1 MRFGLPGLKGVRRL
15 AVAGLVS
22 GVLGT
27 TLLGC
32 SSGHNA
38 ASTGPPVA
46 PIGWKACSG
55 GLLCATVVVPLDY
68 GHPGGTTLDIAVAE
82 LPAANPA
89 QSAGTV
95 FFNPGGPA
103 ESGIEE
109 LKLAGVL
116 FPPFLHQHFTVV
128 SFDPRG
134 TGTSARLA
142 CGTSAAAVSGA
153 PLLGASV
160 TDELPVDSVYRAMV
174 AACAAKFPD
183 LYLQINTLNTA
194 RDMDRIR
201 QALGLPTINY
211 LGVSYGTL
219 LGDAYAELFPSH
231 VRTMILDGGVDPANS
246 LTQDVMEQAAAAQKA
261 FQTEMARCV
270 QLPSCPLGPTPLA
283 TYEQIAS
290 QLKAHPVPAG
300 ASGGPPVSDGDLAS
314 ALLLH
319 LTVPG
324 LFSLSSFASAAMG
337 AEHGN
342 GAALRSMALNL
353 WTDIDG
359 SSLVD
364 PYWALTCNDNP
375 QRASAPQV
383 AAMARSLEATGPGT
397 GAFAV
402 AYDMAGCSFWPHA
415 LHPLTAARIKGAP
428 PIVVIGGTGDPN
440 TPYVWSQDLTKSL
453 GSGAGVL
460 VTRVGVGHSAFLNG
474 VSDTCITDIEIA
486 YISNQTVPKAGTV
499 CTDPPAKS

>member
-1 MRFGLPGLKGVRRL
+1 
-15 AVAGLVS
+15 
-22 GVLGT
+22 
-27 TLLGC
+27 
-32 SSGHNA
+32 
-38 ASTGPPVA
+38 VA
-46 PIGWKACSG
+46 PIAWKACSG
-55 GLLCATVVVPLDY
+55 GLQCATVVVPLDY
-68 GHPGGTTLDIAVAE
+68 AHPGGATLDVAVAE

-103 ESGIEE
+103 ESGIQE

-116 FPPFLHQHFTVV
+116 FPPFLHQQFTVV

-134 TGTSARLA
+134 TGSSARLA
-142 CGTSAAAVSGA
+142 CGTSAAAVSSA
-153 PLLGASV
+153 PLLGASA
-160 TDELPVDSVYRAMV
+160 TAELPVASVYRALV
-174 AACAAKFPD
+174 AACATKFPD
-183 LYLQINTLNTA
+183 LYLQITTLNTA

-201 QALGLPTINY
+201 QALRLPTINY

-219 LGDAYAELFPSH
+219 LGDAYAQLFPSH
-231 VRTMILDGGVDPANS
+231 LRTMILDGGVDPAEP
-246 LTQDVMEQAAAAQKA
+246 LTQETMEQATAAQKA
-261 FQTEMARCV
+261 FQTELAHCV
-270 QLPSCPLGPTPLA
+270 QTPRCPLGPMPLA
-283 TYEQIAS
+283 TYEAIAS
-290 QLKAHPVPAG
+290 QLRAHPVAAG
-300 ASGGPPVSDGDLAS
+300 PSGGPPVSDGDLAS
-314 ALLLH
+314 ALQLH

-324 LFSLSSFASAAMG
+324 LFGLSSFASAAMS

-375 QRASAPQV
+375 ERVPASQ
-383 AAMARSLEATGPGT
+383 AAGMARSLAASGPGT

-402 AYDMAGCSFWPHA
+402 AYDMAACSFWPHA
-415 LHPLTAARIKGAP
+415 LHSLAAAAIKGAP

-440 TPYVWSQDLTKSL
+440 TPYVWSQGLTKSL
-453 GSGAGVL
+453 GRGAGVL

-474 VSDTCITDIEIA
+474 ASDTCITDIEVA
-486 YISNQTVPKAGTV
+486 YITNQTVPKAGTV
-499 CTDPPAKS
+499 CTDSPAKS

>member
-1 MRFGLPGLKGVRRL
+1 MLT
-15 AVAGLVS
+15 AAGLA
-22 GVLGT
+22 LGLVGT
-27 TLLGC
+27 ALVGC
-32 SSGHNA
+32 SSSA
-38 ASTGPPVA
+38 KAPSTGPPVA
-46 PIGWKACSG
+46 PVAWKACSG
-55 GLLCATVVVPLDY
+55 GLQCATVAVPLDY
-68 GHPGGTTLDIAVAE
+68 AHPGGATLDIAVAE
-82 LPAANPA
+82 LPAENPA
-89 QSAGTV
+89 RSAATV

-103 ESGIEE
+103 ESGIQE

-134 TGTSARLA
+134 TGSSARLA
-142 CGTSAAAVSGA
+142 CGTGAADVSGA
-153 PLLGASV
+153 PLLGGGGAA
-160 TDELPVDSVYRAMV
+160 ELPVASVYRAMV

-183 LYLQINTLNTA
+183 LYRQIDTLNTA

-219 LGDAYAELFPSH
+219 LGDAYAQMFPSH
-231 VRTMILDGGVDPANS
+231 VRAMILDGGVDPAYS
-246 LTQDVMEQAAAAQKA
+246 LTQDVTDQAAAAKTA
-261 FQTEMARCV
+261 FQAELARCV
-270 QLPSCPLGPTPLA
+270 QTPTCPLGPTPLA
-283 TYEQIAS
+283 TYERIAS
-290 QLKAHPVPAG
+290 QLRAHPVPAG
-300 ASGGPPVSDGDLAS
+300 AAGGPPVSDGDLAS

-324 LFSLSSFASAAMG
+324 LFSLSSFAGAALG

-375 QRASAPQV
+375 QRVPAGQ
-383 AAMARSLEATGPGT
+383 AATMARSLEATGPGT

-402 AYDMAGCSFWPHA
+402 AYDMAGCSSWPHA
-415 LHPLTAARIKGAP
+415 LHPLTAAAIKGAP

-440 TPYVWSQDLTKSL
+440 TPYVWSQGLTKSL
-453 GSGAGVL
+453 GAGAGVL

-474 VSDTCITDIEIA
+474 AADTCITDMEIA
-486 YISNQTVPKAGTV
+486 YLSTQTVPKAGLT
-499 CTDPPAKS
+499 CTDPPAKG

>member
-1 MRFGLPGLKGVRRL
+1 
-15 AVAGLVS
+15 LVS
-22 GVLGT
+22 GVLGA

-38 ASTGPPVA
+38 ASTGAPVA

-55 GLLCATVVVPLDY
+55 GVLCATVVVPLDY
-68 GHPGGTTLDIAVAE
+68 AHPGGTTLDIAVAE

-103 ESGIEE
+103 SSGIEE

-142 CGTSAAAVSGA
+142 CDTSAAAVSGA

-160 TDELPVDSVYRAMV
+160 TGELPVDSVYRAMV
-174 AACAAKFPD
+174 ASCAAKFPD

-219 LGDAYAELFPSH
+219 LGDAYAQLFPSH

-246 LTQDVMEQAAAAQKA
+246 LSQDVMEQAAAAQKA

-290 QLKAHPVPAG
+290 QLRAHPVPAG
-300 ASGGPPVSDGDLAS
+300 KSGGPPVSDGDLAS

-324 LFSLSSFASAAMG
+324 LFSLSTFASAAQG

-375 QRASAPQV
+375 QRESAGQV
-383 AAMARSLEATGPGT
+383 ATLARSLEATGPGT

-402 AYDMAGCSFWPHA
+402 AYDMAACSFWPHA
-415 LHPLTAARIKGAP
+415 LHPLGAAAVKGAP
-428 PIVVIGGTGDPN
+428 PILVIGGTNDPN
-440 TPYVWSQDLTKSL
+440 TPYVWSQGLTKSL
-453 GSGAGVL
+453 GRGAAVL
-460 VTRVGVGHSAFLNG
+460 LTRVGVGHSAFLNG
-474 VSDTCITDIEIA
+474 ASDTCITGIETA
-486 YISNQTVPKAGTV
+486 YIANQTVPKAGTV